1 MTEAQKGICAEP
13 NIHALF
19 LIFTVIDDDTQAM
32 RVKLAHILDLFTYFD
47 EEYYEAMVSGVLAI
61 GTNYWYELSPDI
73 IPKDLAPFPA
83 MNCDDRS
90 APNSPGDL
98 FIQIKADRMDIC
110 YAIGTE
116 IMQLL
121 KVHVDL
127 YEEVR
132 GFRYLDGRDLTGF
145 VDGTENPRGMH
156 KFEVAIVADED
167 PDFAGGSYIHVQRY
181 RHNMTKWQLLTVAS
195 QEEVIGRTK
204 TDNVDYSSEEKLA
217 SSHSQRTTLK
227 DDSGNSM
234 EMLRQS
240 MPYGDMSVQGL
251 YFVSCASSPK
261 PFTKMLDSMIFG
273 DEEGTHDK
281 FLDYTCAETG
291 GAFFAPSVTFIK
303 KQAKN

>member
-1 MTEAQKGICAEP
+1 MTQAQKGICAEP

-19 LIFTVIDDDTQAM
+19 LTFTVIDDDVQAM
-32 RVKLAHILDLFTYFD
+32 RIKLAHTLDLFTYFD

-61 GTNYWYELSPDI
+61 GTDYWYELYPDI
-73 IPKDLAPFPA
+73 IPKELAPFPA

-110 YAIGTE
+110 YAIGIE
-116 IMQLL
+116 IIQLL

-156 KFEVAIVADED
+156 KFNVAIIGDDD

-181 RHNMTKWQLLTVAS
+181 RHNMTKWQLLPVAK
-195 QEEVIGRTK
+195 QEDVIGRTK
-204 TDNVDYSSEEKLA
+204 TDNAEYSNEKKMA
-217 SSHSQRTTLK
+217 SSHSQRTSLK
-227 DDSGNSM
+227 DEKVNSM
-234 EMLRQS
+234 EMLRQG

-251 YFVSCASSPK
+251 YFVSCGKSPR
-261 PFTKMLDSMIFG
+261 PFTTMLKSMIFG
-273 DEEGTHDK
+273 DEEGIYDK
-281 FLDYTCAETG
+281 FLDYTTAETG
-291 GAFFAPSVTFIK
+291 AAFFAPSITFIK
-303 KQAKN
+303 KQAKE

>member
-61 GTNYWYELSPDI
+61 GTNYWYELYPDI

-181 RHNMTKWQLLTVAS
+181 RHNMTKWQLLPVAS

-217 SSHSQRTTLK
+217 SSHTQRTILK

-281 FLDYTCAETG
+281 FLDYTTAETG
-291 GAFFAPSVTFIK
+291 GAFFAHSVNFIK